1 MRPKTAAEITPPN
14 ATRLHFR
21 EGKIYFSR
29 QTERKFFFALTVVM
43 LIVGL
48 CFKLGIF

>member
-1 MRPKTAAEITPPN
+1 MRPKSAAASPPPN
-14 ATRLHFR
+14 EARLHFR

-29 QTERKFFFALTVVM
+29 HTERRFFFALTVMM
-43 LIVGL
+43 LILGL